1 VVQATAANAE
11 AISATIDGLSPYG
24 ELLALA
30 VLTDSLT
37 VSPFQPIM
45 ASRSV
50 KGHPGGTPVD
60 VEDTLRFA
68 ALHGIRPM
76 VEEVPLEDADKAYQR
91 MLDNQARLRMI
102 LTTGTG
108 R

>member
-1 VVQATAANAE
+1 MGCPPRG
-11 AISATIDGLSPYG
+11 GL
-24 ELLALA
+24 LTLA

-37 VSPFQPIM
+37 FSPMQLIT
-45 ASRSV
+45 ASKSV
-50 KGHPGGTPVD
+50 KGHPGGTAMD

-76 VEEVPLEDADKAYQR
+76 VEEVPLEDAAKAYQR
-91 MLDNQARLRMI
+91 MLDNKARFRMV
-102 LTTGTG
+102 LTTG